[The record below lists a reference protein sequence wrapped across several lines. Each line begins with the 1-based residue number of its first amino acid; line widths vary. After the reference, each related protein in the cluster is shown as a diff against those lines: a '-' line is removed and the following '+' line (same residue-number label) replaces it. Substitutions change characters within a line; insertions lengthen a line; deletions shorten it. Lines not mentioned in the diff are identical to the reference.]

1 MKDLLNLSLRN
12 QKGQTAM
19 EYLLLIIVAFSI
31 GVSFKN
37 KMEDFLLNN
46 PNSVLTKQ
54 IRDLTA
60 ILESDPK
67 YRTFRVLKF

>member
-1 MKDLLNLSLRN
+1 
-12 QKGQTAM
+12 M

>member
-1 MKDLLNLSLRN
+1 MRFISKLLKYSEY
-12 QKGQTAM
+12 GQTAT
-19 EYLLLIIVAFSI
+19 EYMLLIVVAFSI
-31 GVSFKN
+31 GISFKN

-46 PNSVLTKQ
+46 PNSLITKQ

-60 ILESDPK
+60 ILESDPN